1 MLQISLIILMGLKLH
16 AANYIFDY
24 STIAW
29 RVDLHIRTTSS
40 ERRKQDKTNTLS
52 EVTNG
57 LVRW

>member
-1 MLQISLIILMGLKLH
+1 MGLKLH